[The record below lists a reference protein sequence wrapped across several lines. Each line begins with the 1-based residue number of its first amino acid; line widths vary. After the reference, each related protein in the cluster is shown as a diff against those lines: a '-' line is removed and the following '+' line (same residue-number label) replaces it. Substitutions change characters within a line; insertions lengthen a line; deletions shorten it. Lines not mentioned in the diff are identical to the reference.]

1 MYKSLLYFS
10 EQNGTTMRPKL
21 TDRQLHILDFIQLF
35 VEENHYPPTYR
46 QIGKEFNIASTFGVK
61 RHIDALVKKGY
72 LKIESNSSRSISL
85 VKNNNNVNPES
96 NSSITVPI
104 IGRVAAGYPVLA
116 EENIEG
122 TFTIDASLIKSKNSI
137 FALKTSGDSMT
148 DAGILD
154 GDLVLV
160 SSQKNAKNGD
170 IVVALIGDESTLKTY
185 ENKKGKTYLV
195 PANKN
200 YPVLDMTNKQDFS
213 IIGKIIG
220 VYRNYN

>member
-1 MYKSLLYFS
+1 
-10 EQNGTTMRPKL
+10 MRPKL

-122 TFTIDASLIKSKNSI
+122 TFTIDASLIKSKNNI

-148 DAGILD
+148 GAGILD

-160 SSQKNAKNGD
+160 NSQKNAKNGD

-185 ENKKGKTYLV
+185 ESKKGKTYLV

-200 YPVLDMTNKQDFS
+200 YPILDMTNKQDFS

>member
-21 TDRQLHILDFIQLF
+21 TDRQLHILDFIQSF

-122 TFTIDASLIKSKNSI
+122 TFTIDASLIKSKNNI

-148 DAGILD
+148 GAGILD

-160 SSQKNAKNGD
+160 NSQKDAKNGD

-185 ENKKGKTYLV
+185 ESKKGKTYLV

-200 YPVLDMTNKQDFS
+200 YPILDMTNKQDFS

>member
-1 MYKSLLYFS
+1 
-10 EQNGTTMRPKL
+10 MRPKL
-21 TDRQLHILDFIQLF
+21 TDRQLQILDFIQLF

-46 QIGKEFNIASTFGVK
+46 QIGKEFSIASTFGVK

-122 TFTIDASLIKSKNSI
+122 TFTIDASLIKSKNNI
-137 FALKTSGDSMT
+137 FALKTRGDSMT
-148 DAGILD
+148 GAGILD

-160 SSQKNAKNGD
+160 NSQKNAKNGD

-185 ENKKGKTYLV
+185 ESKKGKTYLV

-200 YPVLDMTNKQDFS
+200 YPILDMTNKQDFS